1 MVKWASKAASDWW
14 YIVQK
19 EKVLEDAVRKMAW
32 DRQKMIDKST
42 SEVLGPKVDY
52 SCYKDKF

>member
-1 MVKWASKAASDWW
+1 MVKWASKAASYWW

-52 SCYKDKF
+52 SC